1 MSPTVAAVDEETGAS
16 ILNPRL
22 LAGTDHEVSSR
33 RVALRRVAD
42 ATRVLIEGLVG
53 TDLDEAT
60 INDTAER
67 LEQIAG
73 AFDND
78 VSRSVYDGISE
89 TAMAGAEPDA
99 FFDHSPM
106 IGRANPLAPPIALE
120 LSDDLVVGRVRFGS
134 AYEGPPGCV
143 HGGYVACA
151 FDEILGAAQTFSG
164 APGMTGTLT
173 IRYRKPTPLHTD
185 LRFEG
190 RFDRKEGRKVFTSGQ
205 VFAGDVLTAEAEGIF
220 VSIRAEHFAQLR
232 AQRDAQTR

>member
-1 MSPTVAAVDEETGAS
+1 VDEVTGSS

-60 INDTAER
+60 INATAER

-73 AFDND
+73 AFDRD
-78 VSRSVYDGISE
+78 VPPSLYDGISE

-99 FFDHSPM
+99 SFDHSPM
-106 IGRANPLAPPIALE
+106 IGRANPLAPPITLE
-120 LSDDLVVGRVRFGS
+120 LSDNLVVGRVNFGS

-173 IRYRKPTPLHTD
+173 IRYRKPTPLHAD

-190 RFDRKEGRKVFTSGQ
+190 RFDRKEGRKVFTTGLLY
-205 VFAGDVLTAEAEGIF
+205 AGDLLTAEADGIF
-220 VSIRAEHFAQLR
+220 ISIPPERFAALRAE
-232 AQRDAQTR
+232 RDAQTR

>member
-1 MSPTVAAVDEETGAS
+1 MDEVAGES

-33 RVALRRVAD
+33 RLALRRVAD

-73 AFDND
+73 AFDTD
-78 VSRSVYDGISE
+78 VSRSVYDGIAES
-89 TAMAGAEPDA
+89 AMAGAEPDA

-120 LSDDLVVGRVRFGS
+120 LSDNLVVGRVRFGS

-164 APGMTGTLT
+164 TPGMTGTLT
-173 IRYRKPTPLHTD
+173 IRYRKPTPLHAD

-205 VFAGDVLTAEAEGIF
+205 VYAGDLLTAEAEGIF
-220 VSIRAEHFAQLR
+220 VSIPFERFAQLR

>member
-1 MSPTVAAVDEETGAS
+1 
-16 ILNPRL
+16 
-22 LAGTDHEVSSR
+22 
-33 RVALRRVAD
+33 
-42 ATRVLIEGLVG
+42 
-53 TDLDEAT
+53 
-60 INDTAER
+60 
-67 LEQIAG
+67 
-73 AFDND
+73 
-78 VSRSVYDGISE
+78 
-89 TAMAGAEPDA
+89 MAGAEPDA

-120 LSDDLVVGRVRFGS
+120 LSDNLVVGRVRFGS

-173 IRYRKPTPLHTD
+173 IRYRKPTPLHAD

-205 VFAGDVLTAEAEGIF
+205 LYAGDLLTAEAEGIF
-220 VSIRAEHFAQLR
+220 VSIPAERFAQLR
-232 AQRDAQTR
+232 ADRGARRPASAPFTKRRDDVGLGLEVLAEARDERLLDRGPDERRPHLHVALRGADGAAVVGLGSATSR

>member
-1 MSPTVAAVDEETGAS
+1 
-16 ILNPRL
+16 
-22 LAGTDHEVSSR
+22 
-33 RVALRRVAD
+33 
-42 ATRVLIEGLVG
+42 
-53 TDLDEAT
+53 
-60 INDTAER
+60 
-67 LEQIAG
+67 
-73 AFDND
+73 
-78 VSRSVYDGISE
+78 
-89 TAMAGAEPDA
+89 MAGAEPDA

-164 APGMTGTLT
+164 TPGMTGTLT
-173 IRYRKPTPLHTD
+173 IRYRKPTPLHAD

-205 VFAGDVLTAEAEGIF
+205 VYAGDLLTAEAEGIF
-220 VSIRAEHFAQLR
+220 VSIPFERFAQLR
-232 AQRDAQTR
+232 AQRDAQTP

>member
-1 MSPTVAAVDEETGAS
+1 VDEVAGES

-60 INDTAER
+60 ITDTAER

-73 AFDND
+73 AFDTD
-78 VSRSVYDGISE
+78 VSRSVYDGIAES
-89 TAMAGAEPDA
+89 AMAGAEPDA

-120 LSDDLVVGRVRFGS
+120 LSDNLVVGRVRFGS

-164 APGMTGTLT
+164 TPGMTGTLT
-173 IRYRKPTPLHTD
+173 IRYRKPTPLHAD

-205 VFAGDVLTAEAEGIF
+205 VYAGDLLTAEAEGIF
-220 VSIRAEHFAQLR
+220 VSIPFERFAQLR

>member
-1 MSPTVAAVDEETGAS
+1 MADVTGES

-33 RVALRRVAD
+33 RIALRRVAD
-42 ATRVLIEGLVG
+42 ATRELIEGLVG

-60 INDTAER
+60 INATAER
-67 LEQIAG
+67 LERIAG
-73 AFDND
+73 EFDRD
-78 VSRSVYDGISE
+78 MPHSVYDGISE
-89 TAMAGAEPDA
+89 SAMAGGEPDA
-99 FFDHSPM
+99 TFDHSPM
-106 IGRANPLAPPIALE
+106 IGRANPLAPPITLE
-120 LSDDLVVGRVRFGS
+120 LLEDLVIGRVNFGA

-173 IRYRKPTPLHTD
+173 IRYRKPTPLHAD

-190 RFDRKEGRKVFTSGQ
+190 RFDRIEGRKVFTSGLLY
-205 VFAGDVLTAEAEGIF
+205 AGELLTAEADGIF
-220 VSIRAEHFAQLR
+220 ISIPADRFVQLR
-232 AQRDAQTR
+232 EERDARLR

>member
-1 MSPTVAAVDEETGAS
+1 MSLPEAAVDEVTGAS

-33 RVALRRVAD
+33 RLALRRVAD

-73 AFDND
+73 AFDRD

-120 LSDDLVVGRVRFGS
+120 LSHDLVVGRVRFGS

-190 RFDRKEGRKVFTSGQ
+190 RFDRKEGRKVFTSGK
-205 VFAGDVLTAEAEGIF
+205 VYAGEVLTAEAEAIF
-220 VSIRAEHFAQLR
+220 VSIRAEHFAELR
-232 AQRDAQTR
+232 AQRDAQTP

>member
-1 MSPTVAAVDEETGAS
+1 MDEVAGES

-33 RVALRRVAD
+33 RLALRRVAD

-73 AFDND
+73 AFDTD
-78 VSRSVYDGISE
+78 VSRSVYDGIAES
-89 TAMAGAEPDA
+89 AMAGAEPDA

-120 LSDDLVVGRVRFGS
+120 LSDNLVVGRVRFGS

-164 APGMTGTLT
+164 TPGMTGTLT
-173 IRYRKPTPLHTD
+173 IRYRKPTPLHAD

-205 VFAGDVLTAEAEGIF
+205 VYAGDLLTAEAEGIF
-220 VSIRAEHFAQLR
+220 ISIPFERFAQLR

>member
-1 MSPTVAAVDEETGAS
+1 VDEGAGES

-73 AFDND
+73 AFDTD
-78 VSRSVYDGISE
+78 VSRSVYDGIAES
-89 TAMAGAEPDA
+89 AMAGAEPDA

-120 LSDDLVVGRVRFGS
+120 LSDNLVVGRVRFGS

-164 APGMTGTLT
+164 TPGMTGTLT
-173 IRYRKPTPLHTD
+173 IRYRKPTPLHAD

-205 VFAGDVLTAEAEGIF
+205 VYAGDLLTAEAEGIF
-220 VSIRAEHFAQLR
+220 ISIPAERFTQLR
-232 AQRDAQTR
+232 EARDKKLR

>member
-1 MSPTVAAVDEETGAS
+1 MDEVAGES

-73 AFDND
+73 AFDTD
-78 VSRSVYDGISE
+78 VSRSVYDGIAES
-89 TAMAGAEPDA
+89 AMAGAEPDA

-120 LSDDLVVGRVRFGS
+120 LSDNLVVGRVRFGS

-164 APGMTGTLT
+164 TPGMTGTLT
-173 IRYRKPTPLHTD
+173 IRYRKPTPLHAD

-205 VFAGDVLTAEAEGIF
+205 VYAGDLLTAEAEGIF
-220 VSIRAEHFAQLR
+220 VSIPFERFAQLR

>member
-1 MSPTVAAVDEETGAS
+1 MDEVTSES

-33 RVALRRVAD
+33 RLALRRVAD

-60 INDTAER
+60 IIDTAER

-73 AFDND
+73 AFDTD
-78 VSRSVYDGISE
+78 VSRSVYDGIAES
-89 TAMAGAEPDA
+89 AMAGAEPDA

-120 LSDDLVVGRVRFGS
+120 LSDNLVVGRVRFGS

-164 APGMTGTLT
+164 TPGMTGTLT
-173 IRYRKPTPLHTD
+173 IRYRKPTPLHAD

-205 VFAGDVLTAEAEGIF
+205 VYAGDLLTAEAEGIF
-220 VSIRAEHFAQLR
+220 VSIPFERFAQLR

>member
-1 MSPTVAAVDEETGAS
+1 MAEDELGSS

-42 ATRVLIEGLVG
+42 ATRELIEGLVG

-60 INDTAER
+60 INATAER
-67 LEQIAG
+67 LEQLADT
-73 AFDND
+73 FDRD
-78 VSRSVYDGISE
+78 APGSTYDGVWES
-89 TAMAGAEPDA
+89 AMAGAEPDA
-99 FFDHSPM
+99 TFDHSPM
-106 IGRANPLAPPIALE
+106 IGRANPLAPPITLE
-120 LSDDLVVGRVRFGS
+120 LHDNLVIGTVNFGS

-173 IRYRKPTPLHTD
+173 IRYRKPTPLHQD

-190 RFDRKEGRKVFTSGQ
+190 RFDRKEGRKVFTTGQ
-205 VFAGDVLTAEAEGIF
+205 VFAGDLLTAEAEGIF
-220 VSIRAEHFAQLR
+220 ISIPAERFTQLR
-232 AQRDAQTR
+232 EERDRRMR

>member
-1 MSPTVAAVDEETGAS
+1 VDEGAGES

-73 AFDND
+73 AFDTD
-78 VSRSVYDGISE
+78 VSRSVYDGIAES
-89 TAMAGAEPDA
+89 AMAGAEPDA

-120 LSDDLVVGRVRFGS
+120 LSDNLVVGRVRFGS

-164 APGMTGTLT
+164 TPGMTGTLT
-173 IRYRKPTPLHTD
+173 IRYRKPTPLHAD

-205 VFAGDVLTAEAEGIF
+205 VYAGDLLTAEAEGIF
-220 VSIRAEHFAQLR
+220 VSIPFERFAQLR

>member
-1 MSPTVAAVDEETGAS
+1 MDDVTSRS

-42 ATRVLIEGLVG
+42 ATRELIEGLVG

-60 INDTAER
+60 INETAAR
-67 LEQIAG
+67 LEQIAD
-73 AFDND
+73 AFDRN
-78 VSRSVYDGISE
+78 VPRSLYDGISE
-89 TAMAGAEPDA
+89 SAMAGAEPDA

-106 IGRANPLAPPIALE
+106 IGRANPLAPPINLE
-120 LSDDLVVGRVRFGS
+120 ISDDLVVGRVRFGS

-151 FDEILGAAQTFSG
+151 FDEVLGAAQTFSG

-173 IRYRKPTPLHTD
+173 IRYRKPTPLHAD

-190 RFDRKEGRKVFTSGQ
+190 RFDRKEGRKVFTSGLLY
-205 VFAGDVLTAEAEGIF
+205 AGDLLTAEADGLFI
-220 VSIRAEHFAQLR
+220 SIPAERFAELQALR
-232 AQRDAQTR
+232 DGQTR

>member
-1 MSPTVAAVDEETGAS
+1 MDEVAGES

-60 INDTAER
+60 ITDTAER

-73 AFDND
+73 AFDTD
-78 VSRSVYDGISE
+78 VSRSVYDGIAES
-89 TAMAGAEPDA
+89 AMAGAEPDA

-120 LSDDLVVGRVRFGS
+120 LSDNLVVGRVRFGS

-164 APGMTGTLT
+164 TPGMTGTLT
-173 IRYRKPTPLHTD
+173 IRYRKPTPLHAD

-205 VFAGDVLTAEAEGIF
+205 VYAGDLLTAEAEGIF
-220 VSIRAEHFAQLR
+220 VSIPFERFAQLR

>member
-1 MSPTVAAVDEETGAS
+1 VDDGISSDS

-33 RVALRRVAD
+33 RVAVRRVAD

-60 INDTAER
+60 INGTAER

-73 AFDND
+73 AFDRD
-78 VSRSVYDGISE
+78 VPHSLYDGISE
-89 TAMAGAEPDA
+89 SAMAGAEPDA
-99 FFDHSPM
+99 TFDHSPM
-106 IGRANPLAPPIALE
+106 IGRANPLAPPITLE
-120 LSDDLVVGRVRFGS
+120 LFDDLVVGRVNFGA

-173 IRYRKPTPLHTD
+173 IRYRKPTPLHAD

-190 RFDRKEGRKVFTSGQ
+190 RFDRKDGRKVYTSGLLY
-205 VFAGDVLTAEAEGIF
+205 AGDLLTAEAEGLFI
-220 VSIRAEHFAQLR
+220 SIPADRFAQLR
-232 AQRDAQTR
+232 EERDARLR

>member
-1 MSPTVAAVDEETGAS
+1 VADVTGES

-42 ATRVLIEGLVG
+42 ATRELIEGLVG

-60 INDTAER
+60 INETAAQ
-67 LEQIAG
+67 LEEIAG
-73 AFDND
+73 AFDRN
-78 VSRSVYDGISE
+78 VPRSLYDGISE
-89 TAMAGAEPDA
+89 SAMAGAEPDA

-106 IGRANPLAPPIALE
+106 IGRANPLAPPINLE
-120 LSDDLVVGRVRFGS
+120 ITDDLVVGRVRFGS

-151 FDEILGAAQTFSG
+151 FDEVLGAAQTFSG

-173 IRYRKPTPLHTD
+173 IRYRKPTPLHAD

-190 RFDRKEGRKVFTSGQ
+190 RFDRKEGRKVFTSGLLY
-205 VFAGDVLTAEAEGIF
+205 AGDLLTAEADGIF
-220 VSIRAEHFAQLR
+220 ISIPAERFAELQALR
-232 AQRDAQTR
+232 DGQTR